1 MNHPKSD
8 RIIAIAATIVFH
20 VAVLL
25 ILLSAFLRYVDDSET
40 RRWPPADKSEIL
52 AVDDLGEFVKLGD
65 IPEALP
71 ASESDAQPAETDA
84 ADHSPDIDLT
94 NLGEKATPP
103 KPLTSEKTS
112 PMKVEKKEEATKPK
126 KTGPTAEELA
136 EKERI
141 RQQEETRKKIAE
153 RMKFNNSGSGTGQGN
168 AGSPDGN
175 ASHGASSGAPGHNLS
190 GRSFISAGKPSS
202 TKTGTIR
209 IKITVDASG
218 KVISAS
224 YASGDGPA
232 AGDHSVR
239 ESCRKAA
246 LQSKF
251 TALTLGTADQNGTIT
266 WRFK

>member
-1 MNHPKSD
+1 MNRPSTD
-8 RIIAIAATIVFH
+8 RIIAIAATVIVH
-20 VAVLL
+20 VVLLL
-25 ILLSAFLRYVDDSET
+25 ILLSAYLRYVDDFET
-40 RRWPPADKSEIL
+40 RRWPPVDKSEIL

-65 IPEALP
+65 IPEAVS
-71 ASESDAQPAETDA
+71 ASESEAKPAETDA
-84 ADHSPDIDLT
+84 SEASPDLDLR
-94 NLGEKATPP
+94 NEGEKATPP
-103 KPLTSEKTS
+103 KPISSEKPS
-112 PMKVEKKEEATKPK
+112 PMKVEKKDDAKKPE
-126 KTGPTAEELA
+126 KTGPTAAELA

-153 RMKFNNSGSGTGQGN
+153 RMKFNTSGNGSGEGN
-168 AGSPDGN
+168 AGSPNGN
-175 ASHGASSGAPGHNLS
+175 ASQGASSGTPGLNLS

-202 TKTGTIR
+202 SKTGTIR

-218 KVISAS
+218 KVVSAS

-232 AGDHSVR
+232 ASDHAVR

-251 TALTLGTADQNGTIT
+251 TALTTGTADQTGTIT